1 MWVDLFPVL
10 LAMAVS
16 PVRTLAAIL
25 FLYAPRGV
33 ATALSFVLGMVVAT
47 LLQGVFVGVGLSAV
61 GLTGSTRS
69 SDLAVVVGTLYLAG
83 GVILIG
89 GAFKFA
95 TAPAT
100 GSGSL
105 GSALERLERMEPRG
119 SFKIGFGWMLASP
132 KQWVFV
138 LEAVAVIYTAELRP
152 IGSVDQDESPG
163 HGHRAVHGLRH
174 RLPGQGPLRTGR
186 MTGRPDPA
194 ATVPG
199 RPGRAWHG
207 SSAARRELLR
217 PRRCH
222 AGPGRSVGGSHR

>member
-10 LAMAVS
+10 LAMAIS

-69 SDLAVVVGTLYLAG
+69 SELAVVVGTLYLAG

-152 IGSVDQDESPG
+152 IGSLVHYFGFAILVQIVYLIIIAAYAMARDRVSPG
-163 HGHRAVHGLRH
+163 LDTFFAWIRTNLRVTATGLF
-174 RLPGQGPLRTGR
+174 
-186 MTGRPDPA
+186 
-194 ATVPG
+194 TVFG
-199 RPGRAWHG
+199 IAFLVKGL
-207 SSAARRELLR
+207 SEL
-217 PRRCH
+217 
-222 AGPGRSVGGSHR
+222 AG